1 MKKIFF
7 FGFLIAFLS
16 CAKKELK
23 PETNLEKYNFD
34 NLYEVNYQDTLY
46 IKSKFSE
53 CGEWG
58 GHDEVM
64 KVFYVKERK
73 TMLLFER
80 NEVVDCDDRNSK
92 GDIVKKPIL
101 KKQFILSVSEKESLM
116 NFISQLTK
124 SKFLEKN
131 FGNSGNSFSI
141 EDSKGNL
148 KISTYGNH
156 QYNLDIYNN
165 LLQSL
170 KIPEVKINKN

>member
-1 MKKIFF
+1 MKKLLF
-7 FGFLIAFLS
+7 FGFLFSFLS

-23 PETNLEKYNFD
+23 SGTNLEKYNFD
-34 NLYEVNYQDTLY
+34 NLYEVNYHDTLY

-58 GHDEVM
+58 GYDEVM
-64 KVFYVKERK
+64 KVFYGKERK

-80 NEVVDCDDRNSK
+80 NEVVDCDNRNSN
-92 GDIVKKPIL
+92 GDLVKKPIL
-101 KKQFILSVSEKESLM
+101 KKEFILSLSEKESLM
-116 NFISQLTK
+116 NYIHQLTK

-131 FGNSGNSFSI
+131 FGNSGNSFLI

-148 KISTYGNH
+148 KISTYGNN

-165 LLQSL
+165 LLKSL
-170 KIPEVKINKN
+170 KIPEVK